1 MHFIMAECTEM
12 CKHRNEASLQC
23 QSSHSEAA
31 DVKNPSRCRI
41 EPGGVPPL
49 AQSLLKKYA
58 TSIFSK
64 TVKYSRRLARLISK
78 EENHTPSGVSSRKVG
93 LAMRETR
100 ILPRVLTG
108 AAALLLAGYLM
119 FTPVGALRLAM
130 ALSGHPVSAITMELT
145 ELSGGVLRN
154 NSRRQY
160 KVAVAGA
167 PRVWTVT
174 RCGVLYLG
182 MSGIQL

>member
-1 MHFIMAECTEM
+1 
-12 CKHRNEASLQC
+12 
-23 QSSHSEAA
+23 
-31 DVKNPSRCRI
+31 
-41 EPGGVPPL
+41 
-49 AQSLLKKYA
+49 
-58 TSIFSK
+58 
-64 TVKYSRRLARLISK
+64 
-78 EENHTPSGVSSRKVG
+78 
-93 LAMRETR
+93 MREIR

-174 RCGVLYLG
+174 RCGVLYLACPAFSCDRLCTKISPEECHA
-182 MSGIQL
+182 SGGRSSGQPPDT

>member
-1 MHFIMAECTEM
+1 
-12 CKHRNEASLQC
+12 
-23 QSSHSEAA
+23 
-31 DVKNPSRCRI
+31 
-41 EPGGVPPL
+41 
-49 AQSLLKKYA
+49 
-58 TSIFSK
+58 
-64 TVKYSRRLARLISK
+64 
-78 EENHTPSGVSSRKVG
+78 
-93 LAMRETR
+93 MRETR
-100 ILPRVLTG
+100 ILPRVLIG

>member
-1 MHFIMAECTEM
+1 MMVRDEQLQFFPTHEIFPPP
-12 CKHRNEASLQC
+12 ASSYKQR
-23 QSSHSEAA
+23 E
-31 DVKNPSRCRI
+31 K
-41 EPGGVPPL
+41 
-49 AQSLLKKYA
+49 
-58 TSIFSK
+58 
-64 TVKYSRRLARLISK
+64 
-78 EENHTPSGVSSRKVG
+78 HTPSGVSSRKVG
-93 LAMRETR
+93 LTMRETR

-160 KVAVAGA
+160 KVAVAGV